1 MRFRRTDIARAFVQQ
16 ADSKSIEHA
25 VKELAALL
33 LEERMHGQIEEII
46 LDIAREYQLQ
56 HGVVEAEARTA
67 QKLSAEVKKQLAERV
82 KATTGAKKVV
92 LHEEIDQT
100 LLGGVVLSGPD
111 MELDLSLRSKLM
123 KLKA

>member
-16 ADSKSIEHA
+16 ADSKSIDHA

-33 LEERMHGQIEEII
+33 LEERMHDQVEEII

-67 QKLSAEVKKQLAERV
+67 QRLSAEAKKQLAERV

-100 LLGGVVLSGPD
+100 LLGGVVLSAPD